1 MNEIV
6 VVLWIR
12 KCLGLNSNFLHKDV
26 ALTWGTLSK
35 RNTRAQDTQI
45 PCWKLQC
52 WSMVPLSSK
61 RGLGWCIQIAYL
73 QGRQHK
79 RTFLWRTPVGRV
91 KGVPVHLYYW
101 SFSPYHSSTLCWR
114 QVARICWAILASS
127 VPWANTWKCPDWR
140 YLVTAWPSLSWA
152 AGKYTTSGTGTHP
165 NISFVYIYRIEGQGL
180 INLVQLTFGEWT
192 RLPREDRPCL
202 QHPPSDS
209 DGYMHK

>member
-12 KCLGLNSNFLHKDV
+12 NMKCLGLNSSCNV
-26 ALTWGTLSK
+26 G
-35 RNTRAQDTQI
+35 
-45 PCWKLQC
+45 PC
-52 WSMVPLSSK
+52 SK

-79 RTFLWRTPVGRV
+79 RTFLWST
-91 KGVPVHLYYW
+91 VHLYYW

-140 YLVTAWPSLSWA
+140 YLATAWPSLSWA
-152 AGKYTTSGTGTHP
+152 AGNYTTSGTGTHP